1 MEEAMTSEPKGKSI
15 VGRIWFG
22 RTRADRAGE
31 YLDYNAREGVA
42 SIAAKP
48 GCLGVQQFC
57 RVKGDIAE
65 FTVIS
70 YWPSI
75 EAMKAMHNDDGDPM
89 RVSHLDRDAEFLLE
103 LPEYVEVTE
112 LFINHWN
119 DEAAKILPP
128 RAV

>member
-22 RTRADRAGE
+22 RTRADRADE

-57 RVKGDIAE
+57 RIKGDIAE

-75 EAMKAMHNDDGDPM
+75 EAMKAMHKDDGDPM

-128 RAV
+128 HAV

>member
-1 MEEAMTSEPKGKSI
+1 MTSESKGRSI

-22 RTRADRAGE
+22 RTRADRADE

-57 RVKGDIAE
+57 RIRGDVAE

-70 YWPSI
+70 YWSSI
-75 EAMKAMHNDDGDPM
+75 EAMTAMHDDDGGPM

-103 LPEYVEVTE
+103 LPDYVEVTE

-119 DEAAKILPP
+119 DEAAKMPAP
-128 RAV
+128 RAA